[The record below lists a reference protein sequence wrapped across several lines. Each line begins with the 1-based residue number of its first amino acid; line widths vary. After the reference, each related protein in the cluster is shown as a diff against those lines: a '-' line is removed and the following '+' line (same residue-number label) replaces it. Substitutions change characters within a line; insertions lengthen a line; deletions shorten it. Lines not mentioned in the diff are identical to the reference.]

1 MSGMKNLIYFS
12 YTEGSQMDNTASP
25 IAYVGV
31 NARFEPDGRLFP
43 LYITWEDGK
52 RYKIDRLLDVRRAA
66 CLKGGGTGIRYTV
79 RIGRFVTHLFF
90 DEGRW
95 FVERKD

>member
-1 MSGMKNLIYFS
+1 MENA
-12 YTEGSQMDNTASP
+12 ASLK
-25 IAYVGV
+25 AYVGV

-66 CLKGGGTGIRYTV
+66 SLKGGGTGMRYTV
-79 RIGRFVTHLFF
+79 RIGRFVTHLYFE
-90 DEGRW
+90 DGRW
-95 FVERKD
+95 FVERKE